1 MSTQS
6 FQRRKNAADLMRL
19 KGQTPLVCL
28 TAYDAP
34 TAKIL
39 DPHVD
44 LLLVGDSMGMVVY
57 GLPSTLSVTL
67 DMMIAHGAAVVRG
80 SSAACVVVDMP
91 FATYQE
97 SPQVAYR
104 NAARIMAETGCSA
117 IKLEGGEEMAD
128 TVHFLTQRGIPVV
141 GHIGVMP
148 QSLNALDGYRS
159 RGKTA
164 VDSDKLRRDA
174 HAVDN
179 AGAFAIVFEGII
191 EPLARELSP
200 SLHALTIGIG
210 ASAACDGQILV
221 TPDMVGL
228 FTEFTPKFVKRYADV
243 HQTICDAVAGYAK
256 EVRAREFP
264 GPEHIF
270 AAPAAVRQG
279 QS

>member
-1 MSTQS
+1 MSTQTI
-6 FQRRKNAADLMRL
+6 QRRKNVADLSRL

-34 TAKIL
+34 TAQIL

-57 GLPSTLSVTL
+57 GLPSTLNVTL

-80 SSAACVVVDMP
+80 SREACVVVDMP

-104 NAARIMAETGCSA
+104 NAAKIMAETGCSA
-117 IKLEGGEEMAD
+117 IKLEGGGEMAE
-128 TVHFLTQRGIPVV
+128 TVAFLTGRGIPVV

-164 VDSDKLRRDA
+164 MDSEKLRQDA
-174 HAVDN
+174 AAIN
-179 AGAFAIVFEGII
+179 AAGAFAIVFEGII
-191 EPLARELSP
+191 EPLARELTP
-200 SLHALTIGIG
+200 QLNALTIGIG

-221 TPDMVGL
+221 TPDLVGL
-228 FTEFTPKFVKRYADV
+228 FTEFKPKFVKRYANLNN
-243 HQTICDAVAGYAK
+243 TICEAVAAYAR
-256 EVRAREFP
+256 EVRARDFP
-264 GPEHIF
+264 GPEHVF
-270 AAPAAVRQG
+270 SSPAAVQGG